1 MLVMMSFLFLLMKKA
16 KLICWLGLEK
26 RSKLKISKN
35 SKTLFWIC
43 IKSIFKATIHI
54 LTTITVVCKSRLVN
68 WISIVRANWRM
79 TKSVKLII
87 RDSWFNK
94 YFIKTFWNRKKKN
107 RIWIVLFII
116 RLVQESKKSWVVALI
131 LKSSRILLCLT
142 ATKTKNR

>member
-1 MLVMMSFLFLLMKKA
+1 
-16 KLICWLGLEK
+16 
-26 RSKLKISKN
+26 
-35 SKTLFWIC
+35 
-43 IKSIFKATIHI
+43 
-54 LTTITVVCKSRLVN
+54 
-68 WISIVRANWRM
+68 M

-131 LKSSRILLCLT
+131 LKSS
-142 ATKTKNR
+142 